1 MSKESLIL
9 ALAKVLIAAAWA
21 DGELD
26 HEEVNSMK
34 DLLWRLPQLS
44 ARQWASLQ
52 IYLEAPVD
60 ESERGRL
67 VQELQNALRSQQDRA
82 LTLRTLDEMLHA
94 DGQVTDEEERVAA
107 EIRNAIEA
115 VDLSLLSRLVK
126 GMTRRRTEAAA
137 NAPNRENYL
146 EDFIQNK
153 VYYGVRRRLALGE
166 GELDLDESA
175 LRTLSLAGGMM
186 AQVARV
192 HPDVTDDQVAAMVD
206 ALQQYWH
213 LTEEQAAF
221 VAGVAISETATLLD
235 RHRLAR
241 RFAEANEHEAR
252 VAFLEVLFAVAAA
265 DGDLSHEE
273 TEEIREISKWLKL
286 SHREFI
292 EAKLKTLRP
301 APLGGET
308 AHNA

>member
-1 MSKESLIL
+1 MPRESLIL

-21 DGELD
+21 DGELL

-52 IYLEAPVD
+52 IYLEAPID
-60 ESERGRL
+60 EAERARL
-67 VQELQNALRSQQDRA
+67 VEMLQGALRSPQDRA
-82 LTLRTLDEMLHA
+82 LALRTLDEMLHA
-94 DGQVTDEEERVAA
+94 DGEVTEEEERAAA
-107 EIRNAIEA
+107 EIREAIES
-115 VDLSLLSRLVK
+115 VDLGLLSRLVK
-126 GMTRRRTEAAA
+126 GMARRRTEATAS
-137 NAPNRENYL
+137 APNREDYL

-166 GELDLDESA
+166 GELDLDEAA

-192 HPDVTDDQVAAMVD
+192 HPGVTDDQVAAMVN
-206 ALQQYWH
+206 ALQHYWH

-221 VAGVAISETATLLD
+221 VAGVAISETVTLLD

-241 RFAEANEHEAR
+241 RFAEANDHEAR

-273 TEEIREISKWLKL
+273 TEEIREISGWLKL

-292 EAKLKTLRP
+292 QAKLKALRP
-301 APLGGET
+301 TPQGGRLLPT
-308 AHNA
+308 G